1 METGNNKKSPCAFG
15 EGKRFSMIYEMLP
28 TGKDKAV
35 TKTAL
40 CNQLSISERT
50 LREIIKAERESGA
63 VILSN
68 AGTGGYYKPSSTE
81 EIDEY
86 IAMQRAQIISR
97 FRSVKSAREL
107 KKQLEKQQS
116 GQLELSLQEGKQ

>member
-1 METGNNKKSPCAFG
+1 
-15 EGKRFSMIYEMLP
+15 MIYELLP

-40 CNQLSISERT
+40 CNQLNISERM
-50 LREIIKAERESGA
+50 LREIIQKERQDGA

-68 AGTGGYYKPSSTE
+68 AGTGGYYKPSSTA

-86 IAMQRAQIISR
+86 IAMQKAQIISR
-97 FRSVKSAREL
+97 FRSVKSARAL
-107 KKQLEKQQS
+107 KKQLEEQQS